1 MVRSTSPELGARG
14 NAKRG
19 LGSLEMLRGDF
30 FSFLRCSRFF
40 FCFCLF
46 WVFPFFQ
53 LLQCSI
59 MVYLFT
65 VSISGNGE
73 LVFSSGEGNSG
84 NVYHIL

>member
-1 MVRSTSPELGARG
+1 MLQIFPLFLFVLG
-14 NAKRG
+14 
-19 LGSLEMLRGDF
+19 F
-30 FSFLRCSRFF
+30 FIFSF
-40 FCFCLF
+40 
-46 WVFPFFQ
+46 V
-53 LLQCSI
+53 QCSI